1 MSGTLQVGGV
11 TLGTHN
17 SGTGKVDLTNAGTLS
32 LGSAASNALTLGT
45 STTFPA
51 GVMIKTTVYDVGKGT
66 MTSGS
71 FPADNTIP
79 QRSEGGEFFSQAYT
93 PSTANCTLLIRT
105 FCYLAETSNVADDMG
120 CALFISDDD
129 DALQANASIWGTY
142 GVSYGHDVGCR
153 VIEHSMASWGE
164 TSKTFSLRAHKANAY
179 NYPHVYGTNHSA
191 NYYGSAATSKFI
203 IQEVAT

>member
-120 CALFISDDD
+120 FALFISDDD
-129 DALQANASIWGTY
+129 DALQANSSMWGTY
-142 GVSYGHDVGCR
+142 GGSYGHDVGCR

-164 TSKTFSLRAHKANAY
+164 TSKTFSLRAHKCNCF
-179 NYPHVYGTNHSA
+179 NYPHVYGTDFSA
-191 NYYGSAATSKFI
+191 NYYGSAATSKFT
-203 IQEVAT
+203 IQEIAT